1 MMNDFANLTWSAIE
15 WHGTH
20 LRLLDQ
26 RRLPHEQIYL
36 DIHTAADAAAAI
48 TNMVVR
54 GAPAIGVTAAY
65 GAVLAARAAVA
76 ADDNWQA
83 GYGAALDLLARSRPT
98 ATNLHWAVARMRTL
112 AESSF
117 SQPADML
124 TALEQDAVQVH
135 AEDVR
140 ANQLMG
146 ELGAAI
152 LDPADGIITHCNTG
166 TLATGGYGTALG
178 VVRSGWRR
186 GAFQRVYA
194 GETRPWL
201 QGARLTAWEL
211 TQDGIPVSLMA
222 DGAGAWLMRTGR
234 VRWVVVG
241 ADRVAA
247 NGDVANKIG
256 TYGLAVAARQHGL
269 GFMVVAPTSTI
280 DRATADGGGIPIETR
295 GADEVLSVAGT
306 RVAPAGA
313 DAWNPVF
320 DVTPA
325 AMIDVLVTERGALF
339 GPSAEGIANLFQP

>member
-1 MMNDFANLTWSAIE
+1 MKNDFTKLTWSAIE
-15 WHGTH
+15 WQGTH

-26 RRLPHEQIYL
+26 RRLPHEQVYL
-36 DIHTAADAAAAI
+36 DIHTVADAAAAI

-65 GAVLAARAAVA
+65 AAVLAARAAVA
-76 ADDNWQA
+76 AGNNWQSDYA
-83 GYGAALDLLARSRPT
+83 AALDLLAQSRPT
-98 ATNLHWAVARMRTL
+98 AVNLHWAVARMRKL
-112 AESSF
+112 AAAAF
-117 SQPADML
+117 AQPVDML
-124 TALEQDAVQVH
+124 EALEADAKQVH
-135 AEDVR
+135 ADDIR

-146 ELGAAI
+146 EIGAAI
-152 LDPADGIITHCNTG
+152 LDPAEGIITHCNTG

-178 VVRSGWRR
+178 VVRSGWQR
-186 GAFQRVYA
+186 GAFQCVYA

-201 QGARLTAWEL
+201 QGARLSAWEL
-211 TQDGIPVSLMA
+211 MRDDIPVRLMA

-256 TYGLAVAARQHGL
+256 TYSLAVSARQHGL

-280 DRATADGGGIPIETR
+280 DLATPDGSGIPIEMR
-295 GADEVLSVAGT
+295 GADEVLNVAGT
-306 RVAPAGA
+306 RLAPAGA

-325 AMIDVLVTERGALF
+325 TLVDVLVTERGALF
-339 GPSAEGIANLFQP
+339 GPCAAAIAGLFQT

>member
-1 MMNDFANLTWSAIE
+1 MMNDFPDMNWLAIE
-15 WHGTH
+15 WCGTH

-26 RRLPHEQIYL
+26 RQLPHTQIYL
-36 DIHTAADAAAAI
+36 DIHTVADAAAAI

-65 GAVLAARAAVA
+65 GAVLAARNAVA
-76 ADDNWQA
+76 SGEQWQA
-83 GYGAALDLLARSRPT
+83 DYDAALDTLARSRPT
-98 ATNLHWAVARMRTL
+98 AINLHWAVARMRKL
-112 AESSF
+112 AASTF
-117 SQPADML
+117 SQSADML
-124 TALEQDAVQVH
+124 EALEAEAKRVH
-135 AEDVR
+135 AEDIR

-146 ELGAAI
+146 EIGAAI
-152 LDPADGIITHCNTG
+152 LEPAEGIITHCNTG

-178 VVRSGWRR
+178 VVRSGWER

-222 DGAGAWLMRTGR
+222 DGAGAWLMRSGG

-256 TYGLAVAARQHGL
+256 TYSLAVSARQHGL

-280 DRATADGGGIPIETR
+280 DLDTADGNSIPIETR
-295 GADEVLSVAGT
+295 GVDEVLTVAGT

-325 AMIDVLVTERGALF
+325 TLVDVLVTERGAVF
-339 GPSAEGIANLFQP
+339 APSAAGIADLF